1 METFS
6 EPPTDSATT
15 GLPSP
20 DSEASSATG
29 RPPGGT
35 GYGETPKEYED
46 RPEVWAGIMASK
58 QRREAHRAKLRR
70 KAIDDAEWCKLP
82 VTQLL
87 RGYSAPP
94 VLTDLD
100 RGALSDL
107 PPSLSE
113 DQGRELSRMLPGA
126 IKAATP
132 AGPEAVAVILA
143 KLSVVVLLP
152 DTDEKVLME
161 TYIEDLEHMPADV
174 LERVCRQWRR
184 TKKFWPTIAELLELC
199 DGEDKRRRRRLRRLQ
214 LLDSVRR
221 NPAPGFI
228 ITEDW
233 YYERFDDDQITLPSA
248 PSQPLLAAGEE
259 VSSTLPGIARA
270 R

>member
-1 METFS
+1 MDAS
-6 EPPTDSATT
+6 NSLPTDSATT

-20 DSEASSATG
+20 DNEGSNAIGE
-29 RPPGGT
+29 PPGET
-35 GYGETPKEYED
+35 GFAEMPKEYED
-46 RPEVWAGIMASK
+46 RPEVWAGIMAAT
-58 QRREAHRAKLRR
+58 QRREARRAEARR

-82 VTQLL
+82 VTRLL
-87 RGYSAPP
+87 QRYSAPP

-113 DQGRELSRMLPGA
+113 DQGRQIVQMLPGA
-126 IKAATP
+126 IKTATP
-132 AGPEAVAVILA
+132 AGPEAVAMILA
-143 KLSVVVLLP
+143 KLAVVVLLP

-199 DGEDKRRRRRLRRLQ
+199 DGEDTRRRRRLRRLQ
-214 LLDSVRR
+214 VLDSVRR
-221 NPAPGFI
+221 NPAPGFV
-228 ITEDW
+228 ITDDW
-233 YYERFDDDQITLPSA
+233 YHDRFDDERNVFPKA
-248 PSQPLLAAGEE
+248 PSQPLLTDGA
-259 VSSTLPGIARA
+259 
-270 R
+270 